1 MVEAIT
7 YIAARLF
14 RVAELLGPLDIELIS
29 AVYRSSTTFAKFL
42 FVALSRNRWIPLLP
56 PHLRS
61 LNAMFFSLR
70 STRGSR

>member
-7 YIAARLF
+7 YIAARLLGA
-14 RVAELLGPLDIELIS
+14 VELLAPLDIELIS

-61 LNAMFFSLR
+61 LNAMFVGPR